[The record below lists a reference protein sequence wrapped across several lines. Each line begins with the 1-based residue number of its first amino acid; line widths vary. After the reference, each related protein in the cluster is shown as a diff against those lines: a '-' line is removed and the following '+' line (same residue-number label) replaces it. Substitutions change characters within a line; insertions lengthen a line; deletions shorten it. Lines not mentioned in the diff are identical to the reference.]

1 MDSVADADA
10 SALLAYYGLRVQ
22 PFQPTADPA
31 FLWLGARHR
40 EVLAAMKAGVLENA
54 GLVLL
59 TGYGG
64 TGKTTLAHAL
74 EESLGEDV
82 SVARLDYP
90 GLDPP
95 DFFKVVATA
104 YDLGDV
110 IVSRETFVQRL
121 VPFLIRARTIGRA
134 VLLILDEAQSLSREL
149 FWEVGQLSA
158 LEHEDIRL
166 LNILLVGQNELGAI
180 VLGPQHRDLRQRIA
194 ARYSIEALTMAEV
207 DEYIRRRLTVAGAA
221 RSPFG
226 ADAVQEIG
234 SLSRGVPR
242 LINLIA
248 DLALLRGFRAKAET
262 ITSRII
268 AECARDLSPLG
279 LGERRGRRRRHAMP
293 GAGARRPT
301 LPRGDRR
308 AIASALLLAILVSVG
323 GYFYAH
329 GRLGARRAAP
339 GLGAAPSATSAG
351 RSSEAIDD
359 RLDAAPARTIEA
371 EGPAPAKGDREEAAP
386 AAPAR
391 TIEAEVPAPTKGDRE
406 EAAPARATAPP
417 RPPST
422 KGVADEAGKSTA
434 APPAPTVAPPRPRPT
449 PAAPEGAATGQ
460 ASSDSTVK
468 KSARPPVVPPPADDS
483 ASKERGDTP
492 DPGAIIDWLLRESP
506 ARR

>member
-207 DEYIRRRLTVAGAA
+207 DEYIRCRVTVAGAA

-226 ADAVQEIG
+226 ADAVQAIG
-234 SLSRGVPR
+234 ALSRGVPR

-279 LGERRGRRRRHAMP
+279 LGERRGRRRRYAMP

-308 AIASALLLAILVSVG
+308 AIASALLLAILVISG

-329 GRLGARRAAP
+329 GRLGARRGAS
-339 GLGAAPSATSAG
+339 GLGVAPSATSTG

-359 RLDAAPARTIEA
+359 RLDAAPAPTIEA
-371 EGPAPAKGDREEAAP
+371 GRPAPA
-386 AAPAR
+386 
-391 TIEAEVPAPTKGDRE
+391 KGDRE

-422 KGVADEAGKSTA
+422 KGVADEAGKPTA
-434 APPAPTVAPPRPRPT
+434 APPAPTVAPPRLRPT

-483 ASKERGDTP
+483 VSKERGDTP

>member
-10 SALLAYYGLRVQ
+10 SARLAYYGLRVQ
-22 PFQPTADPA
+22 PFQPTADPE

-40 EVLAAMKAGVLENA
+40 EVLAAMKAGVLEHA

-59 TGYGG
+59 TGDVG

-110 IVSRETFVQRL
+110 IVSRETFLQRL
-121 VPFLIRARTIGRA
+121 VPFLARARAIDRT

-149 FWEVGQLSA
+149 FEEVGHLSA
-158 LEHEDIRL
+158 LEHEDVRL

-194 ARYSIEALTMAEV
+194 ARYGIEALTMAEV

-226 ADAVQEIG
+226 ADAVREIS

-248 DLALLRGFRAKAET
+248 DLALLRGFQVKAET

-268 AECARDLSPLG
+268 AECARDLSPLD
-279 LGERRGRRRRHAMP
+279 LGGRRGSRRRYAMS
-293 GAGARRPT
+293 GAGARRAT
-301 LPRGDRR
+301 LPRRDRR

-339 GLGAAPSATSAG
+339 GLGVAPSVTSTG

-359 RLDAAPARTIEA
+359 RLDADPARTIEA
-371 EGPAPAKGDREEAAP
+371 GG
-386 AAPAR
+386 
-391 TIEAEVPAPTKGDRE
+391 PAPTKGDRE

-422 KGVADEAGKSTA
+422 TGVADEAGKPTA
-434 APPAPTVAPPRPRPT
+434 APPAPTVAPLRPRPT

-468 KSARPPVVPPPADDS
+468 KSARPPVVPPPAEDS